1 MEKIFL
7 LLGALA
13 SPVFVLAQPSV
24 ADPGVPV
31 PAVSYQSVFANVP
44 TGVETQSVD
53 WKAANA
59 EVGQFTRGHLD
70 ILKWEKGQAGRN
82 AGASA
87 LVPASAPVPALPAV
101 KP

>member
-1 MEKIFL
+1 MEKMFL

-13 SPVFVLAQPSV
+13 SPAFVSAQQPV
-24 ADPGVPV
+24 ANPAVPV

-70 ILKWEKGQAGRN
+70 ILKWEQGQAGRK
-82 AGASA
+82 AGASG
-87 LVPASAPVPALPAV
+87 LVPAPAPALPAV

>member
-1 MEKIFL
+1 MEKMFL

-13 SPVFVLAQPSV
+13 WPVLVLAQPSV
-24 ADPGVPV
+24 ADPAVPV

-44 TGVETQSVD
+44 TGVETQSMD

-70 ILKWEKGQAGRN
+70 ILKWEQGQAGRK
-82 AGASA
+82 AGA
-87 LVPASAPVPALPAV
+87 ALPAV